1 MRRVAGHNRFA
12 EGCGRLCPA
21 VRRSWQE
28 ATTKQIGGLNTPM
41 FAVLLWLVLTTA
53 GCQAHAVWWIVARPG

>member
-1 MRRVAGHNRFA
+1 MAGRNRFA
-12 EGCGRLCPA
+12 VFGGRLCLA

-28 ATTKQIGGLNTPM
+28 ATTKQICGLDTPM
-41 FAVLLWLVLTTA
+41 FGLAFALVLMTA